1 MEQREQDLAQQV
13 ALAPADADP
22 AGQLPVQGKTA
33 LVQESEERGQQQAQ
47 QWQLRV
53 GELLVEE
60 QQPEGQQL
68 LEAPSLESHSRSV
81 QMWNQPD
88 LSLQPQQPE
97 LSGPLN
103 VRKPGVPTQENRLP
117 TSMIGIPTLAPLL
130 VGLWKAQAQMV
141 AVQKPDRVGPLDPLE
156 GQLGF
161 QEERI
166 RD

>member
-1 MEQREQDLAQQV
+1 
-13 ALAPADADP
+13 
-22 AGQLPVQGKTA
+22 
-33 LVQESEERGQQQAQ
+33 
-47 QWQLRV
+47 
-53 GELLVEE
+53 
-60 QQPEGQQL
+60 
-68 LEAPSLESHSRSV
+68 
-81 QMWNQPD
+81 MWNQPE
-88 LSLQPQQPE
+88 LSWQPQLPQ

-117 TSMIGIPTLAPLL
+117 TSMIGIPMLAPLL

-156 GQLGF
+156 VQLGF

>member
-1 MEQREQDLAQQV
+1 VRELLA
-13 ALAPADADP
+13 
-22 AGQLPVQGKTA
+22 
-33 LVQESEERGQQQAQ
+33 EEQQQAGQ
-47 QWQLRV
+47 R
-53 GELLVEE
+53 LLERK
-60 QQPEGQQL
+60 L
-68 LEAPSLESHSRSV
+68 LEAPSLEAQPRSV
-81 QMWNQPD
+81 QMWNQPE
-88 LSLQPQQPE
+88 LSWQPQLPQ